1 MASTYGTS
9 GAWRAITAQLEAVQL
24 KVNRPNE
31 IQPLLQSCAKEYAK
45 QFNQARRLIEE
56 EIATLEQE
64 IVQEREKI
72 RIDLEKYAEQYALE
86 IKQAELHADFYRN
99 DRHIFNLVRS
109 FFRIRR
115 ETGKLTS
122 LQKNVQDYRDEIE
135 YDVREKENQLEYKKT
150 NKDKLA
156 EAACAEIHSQVDVLK
171 NIVGSPGLANAVTEL
186 GMIETLSHLP
196 DNYHVLNDLH
206 IKLER
211 GIKFDGEWFIQG
223 QISNLVV
230 SPTGLFAIEV
240 NHGGKQSAKQDATV
254 DPRDQIRLAAQL
266 LYLILKPDFPTV
278 SVRSILVH
286 RGSLPDNQK
295 TQIVK
300 TLSAADVP
308 GYITWFKENTL
319 DEVTMQ
325 KIVVHIRDFAE

>member
-9 GAWRAITAQLEAVQL
+9 GIWSEITAQLEAVKL
-24 KVNRPNE
+24 KVERPNE

-45 QFNQARRLIEE
+45 QFNQARHLIEE
-56 EIATLEQE
+56 DIAILEQQ
-64 IVQEREKI
+64 VAQEREKV
-72 RIDLEKYAEQYALE
+72 RIDVEKYAEQYALE
-86 IKQAELHADFYRN
+86 IKQAELHADYYRN

-109 FFRIRR
+109 FFRIQR
-115 ETGKLTS
+115 ETGKLS
-122 LQKNVQDYRDEIE
+122 NLKKNVQDYRDEIE
-135 YDVREKENQLEYKKT
+135 HDLREKENLLEDKKT

-171 NIVGSPGLANAVTEL
+171 NIIGSPELANAVTEL
-186 GMIETLSHLP
+186 GMIETLSRLP
-196 DNYHVLNDLH
+196 DNYHVLNDVR

-230 SPTGLFAIEV
+230 SPAGLFAIEL
-240 NHGGKQSAKQDATV
+240 NHGMKQSSKTDADP
-254 DPRDQIRLAAQL
+254 DPREQIRHTAQL
-266 LYLILKPDFPTV
+266 LYLLVKPEFPTV

-300 TLSAADVP
+300 TLTASDVP
-308 GYITWFKENTL
+308 GYVTWFKENTL
-319 DEVTMQ
+319 DDAAMQ
-325 KIVVHIRDFAE
+325 KIVSYIQSFAE